1 MNFYNYASS
10 ILLLAIEEKA
20 QGEIYFRYLTQ
31 LHFYYLHWL
40 SIYIHTHTSGMVS
53 LKNSLCNIITH
64 T

>member
-40 SIYIHTHTSGMVS
+40 SIYIYIYTQVRYGQ
-53 LKNSLCNIITH
+53 LEKQPL
-64 T
+64 